1 MSALPPKADITSN
14 RHAKH
19 KKGTAG
25 RERRSDPFCD
35 PPKWGHPGLG
45 IRRLMTLMSVRWIDF
60 AVRLITS
67 PEAMRL
73 FVTPNTRRE
82 AEYGIG
88 AIVGL
93 LIGYKL
99 A

>member
-1 MSALPPKADITSN
+1 
-14 RHAKH
+14 
-19 KKGTAG
+19 
-25 RERRSDPFCD
+25 
-35 PPKWGHPGLG
+35 
-45 IRRLMTLMSVRWIDF
+45 MSVRWIDF

-73 FVTPNTRRE
+73 FVTPNTPRK
-82 AEYGIG
+82 AENGIG
-88 AIVGL
+88 AFVGL